1 MLRGSAS
8 DSGVEVDVQGINGHA
23 DAAALGIE
31 FGGDLM
37 RFAEAIASRN
47 GQALGISRENLLRV
61 AGPKVVVEA
70 AAVAANF
77 QRMVRI
83 ADSIGIPID
92 EHSFN
97 ASNKIRETLNL
108 SKFASARRTV
118 EHYADAD

>member
-8 DSGVEVDVQGINGHA
+8 VSGVQVDIQGINGHTG
-23 DAAALGIE
+23 AAGIGIK

-37 RFAEAIASRN
+37 LFAEAIASRN
-47 GQALGISRENLLRV
+47 TQLLKISRENLITA

-92 EHSFN
+92 ETSFKAGN
-97 ASNKIRETLNL
+97 SVREDLNL
-108 SKFASARRTV
+108 SKFASAKHTL
-118 EHYADAD
+118 EHYADFD